1 MVCFLVFGRNEL
13 TEKSMSQPSFAF
25 RLAVWKPANLARRL
39 MVYSADQTHMQCM
52 FHEQVY
58 SWETEEDIWGSLV
71 DVDQTRKVKSALI
84 DAFDPSRS
92 PEERSFVRLKEAL
105 DRLREVL
112 SKADATAWSECYKTV
127 KAQGYDEI
135 NLRAN
140 TVLLLYR
147 HLEWIWHIFKDVPGA
162 SVTAR

>member
-1 MVCFLVFGRNEL
+1 
-13 TEKSMSQPSFAF
+13 
-25 RLAVWKPANLARRL
+25 
-39 MVYSADQTHMQCM
+39 M

-84 DAFDPSRS
+84 EAFDPSRP
-92 PEERSFVRLKEAL
+92 PEERNFSRLKEVL
-105 DRLREVL
+105 ERLQEVL
-112 SKADATAWSECYKTV
+112 SRADATAWSECNRTV
-127 KAQGYDEI
+127 KVNGYDEI

-147 HLEWIWHIFKDVPGA
+147 HLEWIWEIFRDVPGA